1 MATSP
6 PESSRTL
13 RPRRVGLVLAGG
25 AARGAY
31 EVGVVRYIDEQ
42 VSRALGW
49 PVPLDVLCGTSV
61 GAINACAL
69 AAFADRPGSRAVE
82 LEKVW
87 ANLSIAE
94 VIRLEGREILSLF
107 RRITGR
113 SAGEDEQLTG
123 GLIDASPLA
132 EMLLKTIPFTH
143 IDTQLRKGHLSAVSV
158 SATHVGTGATVIFVQ
173 RRRGAGPLPWSN
185 VDPHVVARPA
195 RLRAS
200 HALASAALPVFFP
213 AVRIE
218 GSYYCDGGLRQNVP
232 LSPAR
237 RLGANGLIV
246 INPRYVRGLAV
257 TTGLARERERKFP
270 SPLFLMGK
278 ALNSLVLDR
287 VDNDID
293 RLERINAILDAG
305 TRRFG
310 ATFADELNEE
320 LAAAGESPVRPL
332 RVVHIRPSEN
342 LAELGAAYVR
352 SKEFDR
358 TGGIVGR
365 LLRQIAGGETSRE
378 ADLLTF
384 LLFEGGYARQLIE
397 LGQNDARAKHDE
409 LCSFFEAQLS
419 SAGGRDAPPLPP
431 ADEG

>member
-1 MATSP
+1 MDSG
-6 PESSRTL
+6 PESSSTL
-13 RPRRVGLVLAGG
+13 RPRRIGLVLAGG

-31 EVGVVRYIDEQ
+31 EVGVVRYIDEV
-42 VSRALGW
+42 VSKALGR

-61 GAINACAL
+61 GAINVCAL
-69 AAFADRPGSRAVE
+69 AAFADRPGHRVE
-82 LEKVW
+82 ALEKVW
-87 ANLSIAE
+87 ANLSISE
-94 VIRLEGREILSLF
+94 VIRLEGRELLSLV
-107 RRITGR
+107 RRISGR
-113 SAGEDEQLTG
+113 GASDDEQLTG

-132 EMLLKTIPFTH
+132 EMLLRTIPFTH
-143 IDTQLRKGHLSAVSV
+143 IDTHLRQGRLTAVSV
-158 SATHVGTGATVIFVQ
+158 SATHIATGATVVFVQ
-173 RRRGAGPLPWSN
+173 RRRDAGPLPWSN
-185 VDPHVVARPA
+185 IDPHVQARPA

-246 INPRYVRGLAV
+246 VNPRFARGADV
-257 TTGLARERERKFP
+257 SNRLARDRERAFP
-270 SPLFLMGK
+270 TPLFLMGK

-287 VDNDID
+287 IDNDID

-310 ATFADELNEE
+310 PSFGDELNDE

-332 RVVHIRPSEN
+332 RVVHIRPSQN
-342 LAELGAAYVR
+342 LAELGADYVR

-358 TGGIVGR
+358 VGGIVGR
-365 LLRQIAGGETSRE
+365 ILRQLAGGESTRE

-384 LLFEGGYARQLIE
+384 LLFEGGYAQQLME
-397 LGQNDARAKHDE
+397 LGRSDAAAKHDE
-409 LCSFFEAQLS
+409 LCALLEAQLV
-419 SAGGRDAPPLPP
+419 GRG
-431 ADEG
+431 EGER